1 MKYFKKLVGERIYL
15 SPRNAEDVEQFT
27 EWMNDFEVTDYIGRT
42 SQMISLS
49 GEKEFLEKNANPEST
64 FVIVD
69 LKDDVMVGTVS
80 LEKINRVD
88 SKATLGIFIGRSEY
102 RSKGYG
108 AEAINLILDFGF
120 NYMNLNS
127 INLTVLDCNERAKAC
142 YKKCGFKETGRE
154 RQGKFVNGKYYDA
167 IMMDILREEFKGRD
181 ESGAGWQRGLVVW
194 NRRAGC
200 QDVYWR
206 NGSCRKRLGV

>member
-1 MKYFKKLVGERIYL
+1 MKYFKKLVGDRIYL
-15 SPRNAEDVEQFT
+15 SPRNVEDAEIFA

-42 SQMISLS
+42 AQMISLS

-80 LEKINRVD
+80 LEKIDRTD

-108 AEAINLILDFGF
+108 A
-120 NYMNLNS
+120 
-127 INLTVLDCNERAKAC
+127 
-142 YKKCGFKETGRE
+142 
-154 RQGKFVNGKYYDA
+154 
-167 IMMDILREEFKGRD
+167 
-181 ESGAGWQRGLVVW
+181 
-194 NRRAGC
+194 
-200 QDVYWR
+200 
-206 NGSCRKRLGV
+206 

>member
-42 SQMISLS
+42 AQMISLS
-49 GEKEFLEKNANPEST
+49 WEKEYLEKNANPEST

-69 LKDDVMVGTVS
+69 LKDDVMIGTVS

-127 INLTVLDCNERAKAC
+127 NERAKAC

-167 IMMDILREEFKGRD
+167 IMMDILREEFKGR
-181 ESGAGWQRGLVVW
+181 EYIKNKNVR
-194 NRRAGC
+194 
-200 QDVYWR
+200 
-206 NGSCRKRLGV
+206 

>member
-1 MKYFKKLVGERIYL
+1 MNNKRKGEMIMKYFKKLVGERIYL
-15 SPRNAEDVEQFT
+15 SPRNAEDVVQFT

-42 SQMISLS
+42 AQMISLS
-49 GEKEFLEKNANPEST
+49 GEKEYLEKTANPEST

-69 LKDDVMVGTVS
+69 LKDDVMIGTVS

-142 YKKCGFKETGRE
+142 Y
-154 RQGKFVNGKYYDA
+154 
-167 IMMDILREEFKGRD
+167 
-181 ESGAGWQRGLVVW
+181 
-194 NRRAGC
+194 
-200 QDVYWR
+200 
-206 NGSCRKRLGV
+206 

>member
-42 SQMISLS
+42 AQMISLS

-80 LEKINRVD
+80 LEKIDRTD

-108 AEAINLILDFGF
+108 AESINLILDFGF

-142 YKKCGFKETGRE
+142 YKKCGFKEMGRE

-167 IMMDILREEFKGRD
+167 IMMDILREEFKGR
-181 ESGAGWQRGLVVW
+181 EYIKNKNV
-194 NRRAGC
+194 
-200 QDVYWR
+200 
-206 NGSCRKRLGV
+206 K

>member
-15 SPRNAEDVEQFT
+15 SPRNVEDVEQFT

-42 SQMISLS
+42 AQMISLS

-80 LEKINRVD
+80 LEKIDR
-88 SKATLGIFIGRSEY
+88 T
-102 RSKGYG
+102 
-108 AEAINLILDFGF
+108 EAINLILDFGF

-142 YKKCGFKETGRE
+142 YKKCGFKEMGRE

-167 IMMDILREEFKGRD
+167 IMMDILREEFKGR
-181 ESGAGWQRGLVVW
+181 EYIKNKNV
-194 NRRAGC
+194 
-200 QDVYWR
+200 
-206 NGSCRKRLGV
+206 K

>member
-1 MKYFKKLVGERIYL
+1 MKYFKKLVGDRIYL
-15 SPRNAEDVEQFT
+15 SPRNTEDVEQFT

-42 SQMISLS
+42 AQMISLS
-49 GEKEFLEKNANPEST
+49 GEKEFLEKNPNPEAT

-69 LKDDVMVGTVS
+69 LRDDIMVGTVS
-80 LEKINRVD
+80 LEKINRVE

-102 RSKGYG
+102 RGKGYG
-108 AEAINLILDFGF
+108 EEAINLLLDFGF

-142 YKKCGFKETGRE
+142 YKKCGFKEMGRE

-167 IMMDILREEFKGRD
+167 VMMDILREEFKGR
-181 ESGAGWQRGLVVW
+181 E
-194 NRRAGC
+194 
-200 QDVYWR
+200 YIR
-206 NGSCRKRLGV
+206 NKNVR